1 MKKYEGYLIASDLDG
16 TLINSEQGISG
27 LNIDAIASFIEQG
40 GLFAIATGRT
50 ELTALPFIERMHV
63 NCPCILYNGAVIY
76 DTNSNTYVRSAY
88 LNKKQLLGLLK
99 EILEKFP
106 GVCMQIFIPGKMF
119 IVSGGDNIDPI
130 VIREKQPFEVA
141 CIDDIVNEDWVK
153 VLMTETN
160 QTLHKIHQFII
171 HRMPSGIIHSVFSAV
186 TYLELFASGV
196 SKGSALDQLIELAGV
211 ERERVIAIGD
221 YCNDIE
227 MVKAAGLGIAT
238 ANAHP
243 LLKEAA
249 DVTSVSNDEHAVSY
263 LINKIL
269 PIYSNAL
276 DKSANSPSI
285 NEKDN
290 YIKIPV

>member
-16 TLINSEQGISG
+16 TLINSEQGVSRQ
-27 LNIDAIASFIEQG
+27 NIDAIASFIEAG

-50 ELTALPFIERMHV
+50 ELTALPFIEQMHV
-63 NCPCILYNGAVIY
+63 NCPSILYNGAVIY
-76 DTNSNTYVRSAY
+76 NTNSNTYVRSVF
-88 LNKKQLLGLLK
+88 LNKKQLLGPLK

-106 GVCMQIFIPGKMF
+106 GVCMQIFVPGKIF
-119 IVSGGDNIDPI
+119 IVSSEDNIDPI
-130 VIREKQPFEVA
+130 VIREKQPFEMA
-141 CIDDIVNEDWVK
+141 CIDDITNEDWVK

-160 QTLHKIHQFII
+160 QTLHKIQQFVTN
-171 HRMPSGIIHSVFSAV
+171 RMPSGIIHSVFSAV

-196 SKGSALDQLIELAGV
+196 TKGSALDQLIELAGV

-227 MVKAAGLGIAT
+227 MMKAAGLGVAT

-249 DVTSVSNDEHAVSY
+249 DMTAVSNDEHAVSY

-269 PIYSNAL
+269 PIYSDAL
-276 DKSANSPSI
+276 HKKADSHLL
-285 NEKDN
+285 NEKDS